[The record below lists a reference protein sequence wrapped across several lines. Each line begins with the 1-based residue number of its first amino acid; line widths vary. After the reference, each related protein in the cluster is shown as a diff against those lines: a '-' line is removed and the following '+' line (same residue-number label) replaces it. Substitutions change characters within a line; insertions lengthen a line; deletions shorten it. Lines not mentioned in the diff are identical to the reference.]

1 MLKRIIEI
9 IAERLSLD
17 VDDVTLDSDVTGDLG
32 ADSLDI
38 VQITDDIE
46 RCFGIEVSDE
56 DVMSVKT
63 VADILDYLE
72 RRACKEQKTDILGNN
87 QISW

>member
-1 MLKRIIEI
+1 MLKKIIEI
-9 IAERLSLD
+9 IAARLSLD
-17 VDDVTLDSDVTGDLG
+17 IDDVTLDSDVTGDLG

-46 RCFGIEVSDE
+46 KCFGVEVSDE

-72 RRACKEQKTDILGNN
+72 RRVCEEQKTDILSNN